1 MNIKTETCK
10 ICYKEIKT
18 PSIRYFA
25 HRNIHICNDCL
36 NNLKPKFIKF
46 KVNKYSAYSIYEY
59 DEQIKSLLYQF
70 KGCFDIEL
78 SPIFLYRFKNILKLM
93 FYQYLI
99 VPIPSDKIA
108 DERREFNHVI
118 EMFKCLNLP
127 ILKII
132 EKIDS
137 YKQSDQLKEDR
148 NNIIKHLKLSHI
160 EKIRNK
166 RILLVDDVFTTGN
179 TISAATRLLEEGS
192 PKDIKILVMAKV
204 SSFQK

>member
-1 MNIKTETCK
+1 
-10 ICYKEIKT
+10 
-18 PSIRYFA
+18 
-25 HRNIHICNDCL
+25 
-36 NNLKPKFIKF
+36 
-46 KVNKYSAYSIYEY
+46 
-59 DEQIKSLLYQF
+59 
-70 KGCFDIEL
+70 
-78 SPIFLYRFKNILKLM
+78 M